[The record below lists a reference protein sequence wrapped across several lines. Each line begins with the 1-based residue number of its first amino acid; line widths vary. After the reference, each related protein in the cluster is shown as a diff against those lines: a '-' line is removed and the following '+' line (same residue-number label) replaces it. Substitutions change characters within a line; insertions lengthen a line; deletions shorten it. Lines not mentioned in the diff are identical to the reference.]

1 MPGARQVLITR
12 SIDRHEFNT
21 RAIEPQPRAGKGPYV
36 LFVNGVEEKITR
48 TSLAN
53 WKCSNECRRTSDIT
67 GDVRKR
73 RIIFDGKRES
83 FYSRV
88 PIDF

>member
-36 LFVNGVEEKITR
+36 LSESKKKLLVRRSQIESAR
-48 TSLAN
+48 TSVV
-53 WKCSNECRRTSDIT
+53 ERGI
-67 GDVRKR
+67 
-73 RIIFDGKRES
+73 
-83 FYSRV
+83 
-88 PIDF
+88 